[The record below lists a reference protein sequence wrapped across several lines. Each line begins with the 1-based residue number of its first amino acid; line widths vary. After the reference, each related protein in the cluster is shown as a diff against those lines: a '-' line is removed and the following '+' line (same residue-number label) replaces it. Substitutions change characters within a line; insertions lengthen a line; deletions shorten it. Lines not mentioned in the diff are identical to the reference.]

1 MGSSPVGRAPSV
13 DDAGIIDHVVS
24 GGENTLFAS
33 QGRPDWSNPLTR
45 IMANWSVS
53 ANSGAWQ
60 AAAVAVLAALV
71 GLNVADLRDCL
82 LPRAAAPYPPS
93 SQELRTWTWLFRHP
107 HHKLF
112 R

>member
-1 MGSSPVGRAPSV
+1 MPASPTTSFLAARTASSQAKEGPP
-13 DDAGIIDHVVS
+13 
-24 GGENTLFAS
+24 E
-33 QGRPDWSNPLTR
+33 WSFPLTR
-45 IMANWSVS
+45 IMTNWPVS
-53 ANSGAWQ
+53 ADSGAWQ
-60 AAAVAVLAALV
+60 AAAVVVLAALV
-71 GLNVADLRDCL
+71 GLNVADLRDRL